1 MQAIE
6 FQTVINDDL
15 TIAIPEKLRARIG
28 RRRVRVIVMEDE
40 SFVSDRYETNNRDR
54 DQDQNYISFRFANSF
69 ESDKSIPL
77 LTRDEIYEW
86 KG

>member
-6 FQTVINDDL
+6 FQTIISDDS
-15 TIAIPEKLRARIG
+15 TIAIPDKLREKIN
-28 RRRVRVIVMEDE
+28 RRRVRVIVMEDDL
-40 SFVSDRYETNNRDR
+40 FVFDRYETNNRDR
-54 DQDQNYISFRFANSF
+54 ERAENYIKFRFANPF
-69 ESDKSIPL
+69 ESDTSIPL

>member
-6 FQTVINDDL
+6 FQGVINDDS
-15 TIAIPEKLRARIG
+15 TIAIPDKLRERIG
-28 RRRVRVIVMEDE
+28 RKRVRVILIEDE
-40 SFVSDRYETNNRDR
+40 SFIADRYETNNRDSDR
-54 DQDQNYISFRFANSF
+54 EQNYIKYRFANPF
-69 ESDKSIPL
+69 ESDKSTPL